1 MAPPSVP
8 PPRPQAAVLEIRK
21 DRLGFAAAH
30 FSILESGSERI
41 HGHNYRVAL
50 RAHGAVR
57 ADGTVVD
64 FDTLKDTV
72 AAECRAL
79 DHRMLVPGEC
89 PAVELTATADD
100 HLEMR
105 HGERRFLFP
114 AAEVCVLPLPN
125 TTCECLA
132 GYLLGRVRQR
142 LPELPVR
149 LEVSVEE
156 SPGQGA
162 TVAEADAGE
171 AVR

>member
-1 MAPPSVP
+1 
-8 PPRPQAAVLEIRK
+8 VLEIRK

-50 RAHGAVR
+50 RAHGSVR
-57 ADGTVVD
+57 PDGTVVD
-64 FDTLKDTV
+64 FDTLKTAV

-79 DHRMLVPGEC
+79 DHHMLVPGEC
-89 PAVELTATADD
+89 PAVEVTQTADG

-105 HGERRFLFP
+105 HGARRFVFP

-132 GYLLGRVRQR
+132 GYLLDRVRAR
-142 LPELPVR
+142 LPELPAR

-156 SPGQGA
+156 SPGQRA
-162 TVAEADAGE
+162 TVAEPAEPDEHPDPG
-171 AVR
+171 